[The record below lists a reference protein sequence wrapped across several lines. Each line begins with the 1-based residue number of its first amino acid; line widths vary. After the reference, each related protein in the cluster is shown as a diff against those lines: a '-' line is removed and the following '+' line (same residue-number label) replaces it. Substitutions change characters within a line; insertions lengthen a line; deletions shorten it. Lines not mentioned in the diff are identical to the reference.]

1 MAGQHERTD
10 DSDSALQFS
19 RRMLSH
25 NLLAGAIAVAGTVVV
40 AKDLS
45 MTLSVSLGAALGVIN
60 FRWLDHSL
68 KAILSSGSAKPPAG
82 TAMKMIWRYGLIFVV
97 AAGAIQFPVLQ
108 LSGILIGIIAV
119 SAGSALIEMAYR
131 MYFAAVGRE
140 TF

>member
-1 MAGQHERTD
+1 
-10 DSDSALQFS
+10 
-19 RRMLSH
+19 MLSH
-25 NLLAGAIAVAGTVVV
+25 NLLAAAIAIAGAAVV

-82 TAMKMIWRYGLIFVV
+82 TAMKIIWRYGLIFVV
-97 AAGAIQFPVLQ
+97 ALVAIQFPVFQ

-119 SAGSALIEMAYR
+119 SAGSALIETVYR
-131 MYFAAVGRE
+131 MYLAARGRE
-140 TF
+140 IF